1 MKRTHRYH
9 TFFYYIG
16 AFLIPFILM
25 GIILAFT
32 GIWPFGNKTILTSD
46 LANQYV
52 QFLSYLREIYKGNHS
67 IFYTFSKTFG
77 GEMLS
82 LSAYYL
88 MSPLNLL
95 LLLFKTEW
103 LPQAIELLILIKIS
117 LCSLTFYFLISH
129 LGKRAEASD
138 LIFSVSYA
146 LMAYNMAYFFH
157 LMWLDGIIL
166 LPLVILGI
174 HRIFDGHFP
183 ALYIL
188 MLGFA
193 IIFNCY
199 IGFMIC
205 IFSVLYFSAVCI
217 IQKKHLIHDFP
228 IFFRYGLA
236 SLLAGLLSMFLLL
249 PTLKGLAG
257 GKSAFDTS
265 LFTFSGNFQWNTFFI
280 KFFNGCFTLKDET
293 VSGLPNIFCG
303 ILILFLCI
311 LFFLNS
317 EILLREKITVFALLA
332 ILYLSFYFRIFN
344 LIWHGFNPPS
354 SFPYRY
360 SFFFSFVMLLT
371 AWYSFRKFTIVS
383 IKIWY
388 PSVVACLLTIILLL
402 SMQNMPA
409 DMSSAK
415 YIFNIATIFA
425 TAILLTAY
433 LSGRKL
439 FLIICISFLC
449 MFDLTT
455 NGIQYLSCCVYKDVA
470 EFQSFVKDTSKA
482 LSWTKANDRSF
493 YRIEKTFSQKNN
505 DPLLLDYAGLS
516 HFSSSETTQV
526 LDFLETLGFP
536 RTFAFSGYAGTTY
549 DSMNSF
555 FGIRYL
561 LSYTKLH
568 EPYQFLRQIG
578 HIYIYENP
586 YALTLG
592 MTADSSVEDFHPT
605 ASASKQPFETQNRL
619 FSSILGDPSV
629 EVFETQTLTP
639 VLNNL
644 RIHEGALYP
653 YRTIEPEKEASFDY
667 TFTASSDEP
676 VYCYIDA
683 PSRCSLK
690 MYINDREVHVFNL
703 YSSYQITSIGT
714 FHKGDTVHI
723 RIVPQRSRAALNGFY
738 IAYQNPA
745 VSKKYFETMQQR
757 SLHIDSFSDTHI
769 TGTIDNSGK
778 QSQILFTIP
787 YDENWQIYVNDKRTD
802 TLKLADALL
811 GASLPAGICKIELK
825 YVPQSFYLGLGISVS
840 ALTLSILWYG
850 FFMKKR
856 SRFKLL

>member
-9 TFFYYIG
+9 TFFYYFG
-16 AFLIPFILM
+16 AFFIPFVLM

-32 GIWPFGNKTILTSD
+32 EIWPFGNKTILTSD

-88 MSPLNLL
+88 MSPLNLI

-129 LGKRAEASD
+129 LGKRPEASG

-166 LPLVILGI
+166 LPLIILGI
-174 HRIFDGHFP
+174 HRILDGHFP
-183 ALYIL
+183 VLYIL
-188 MLGFA
+188 SLGFA

-199 IGFMIC
+199 IGFMLC
-205 IFSVLYFSAVCI
+205 IFSVLYFIAACI
-217 IQKKHLIHDFP
+217 IQKKHLIHDFL

-257 GKSAFDTS
+257 GKAAFDTS
-265 LFTFSGNFQWNTFFI
+265 LFTFSGNFQWNAFFI

-303 ILILFLCI
+303 VLILFLCI

-317 EILLREKITVFALLA
+317 QILLREKITVFTLLA
-332 ILYLSFYFRIFN
+332 VLYLSFYFRIFN
-344 LIWHGFNPPS
+344 LVWHGFNPPS

-360 SFFFSFVMLLT
+360 SFFFSFVMILT
-371 AWYSFRKFTIVS
+371 AWYSFQKFTRASV
-383 IKIWY
+383 KIWY
-388 PSVVACLLTIILLL
+388 PAVTACLLTVILLL
-402 SMQNMPA
+402 SIRNVPA
-409 DMSSAK
+409 DMTTTK
-415 YIFNIATIFA
+415 YIFNIGIIFA
-425 TAILLTAY
+425 TMLFLTAY
-433 LSGRKL
+433 LSGRKH
-439 FLIICISFLC
+439 FLLACISFLC
-449 MFDLTT
+449 MLDLTA
-455 NGIQYLSCCVYKDVA
+455 NGVQYLSCCVYKDVA
-470 EFQSFVKDTSKA
+470 EFQSFVRDTSKA
-482 LSWTKANDRSF
+482 LSWIKANDHSF
-493 YRIEKTFSQKNN
+493 YRLEKNFSQKNN

-536 RTFAFSGYAGTTY
+536 RTFAFSGYTGTTY

-561 LSYTKLH
+561 LSRTELS
-568 EPYQFLRQIG
+568 EPYQLLRQIG
-578 HIYIYENP
+578 NIYIYENP
-586 YALTLG
+586 YALSLG
-592 MTADSSVEDFHPT
+592 MTAAASVKNFHPVT
-605 ASASKQPFETQNRL
+605 TGSCQPFETQNQL
-619 FSSILGDPSV
+619 FSSILGDLSV
-629 EVFETQTLTP
+629 KIFDTQTLTP

-644 RIHEGALYP
+644 SIQEGALYP
-653 YRTIEPEKEASFDY
+653 YRTIDPDKEASFDY
-667 TFTASSDEP
+667 TFTASSDDP
-676 VYCYIDA
+676 AYCYIDA

-690 MYINDREVHVFNL
+690 MYVNDKEINVFNL
-703 YSSYQITSIGT
+703 YSSYQITSIGS
-714 FHKGDTVHI
+714 FHKGETVHI

-738 IAYQNPA
+738 IAYQNPDI
-745 VSKKYFETMQQR
+745 SEKYFETMQQR
-757 SLHIDSFSDTHI
+757 ALHIDSFQDTHI
-769 TGTIDNSGK
+769 TGTIDNSGGEPYM
-778 QSQILFTIP
+778 IFTIP
-787 YDENWQIYVNDKRTD
+787 YDESWQIYVNGKRID
-802 TLKLADALL
+802 DIKFADALL
-811 GASLPAGICKIELK
+811 GASLPSGHCKIELK
-825 YVPQSFYLGLGISVS
+825 YVPQTFYLGLTISVS
-840 ALTLSILWYG
+840 ALITLIFWYIL
-850 FFMKKR
+850 FRKNR
-856 SRFKLL
+856 RRISCL